1 MNGNEIQIL
10 CINCT
15 DLLPYG
21 YFDVCC
27 AIEYERLGTFFF
39 TLCVFIP
46 VVFFLRIQC
55 PTWRLW
61 VWFIIG
67 ETKIH
72 GNNIIW
78 LLVVSLA
85 WIIITWYLLKY
96 FQRHFFFF
104 VITLFLICT
113 EWILW
118 ACVLIVEFKNFMIKI
133 AAYARSCFDF
143 NLRTWEKQK
152 ATNGRHTHT
161 YTLKNCVLNQSSV
174 NILKINAFNL
184 NVFYMVKKTE

>member
-46 VVFFLRIQC
+46 VVFFRRIQC

-67 ETKIH
+67 ETRNTRQQHYLTFGRFTGVDNNYLILIKI
-72 GNNIIW
+72 
-78 LLVVSLA
+78 LSKA
-85 WIIITWYLLKY
+85 
-96 FQRHFFFF
+96 FFFLRYYALSHMYRMNIMSMCVNCRIQKF
-104 VITLFLICT
+104 HDKNCCICAIVFRFQFANLGKTKGHKWSTHTHIHTQELCT
-113 EWILW
+113 E
-118 ACVLIVEFKNFMIKI
+118 
-133 AAYARSCFDF
+133 
-143 NLRTWEKQK
+143 
-152 ATNGRHTHT
+152 
-161 YTLKNCVLNQSSV
+161 SV
-174 NILKINAFNL
+174 KC
-184 NVFYMVKKTE
+184 KHS